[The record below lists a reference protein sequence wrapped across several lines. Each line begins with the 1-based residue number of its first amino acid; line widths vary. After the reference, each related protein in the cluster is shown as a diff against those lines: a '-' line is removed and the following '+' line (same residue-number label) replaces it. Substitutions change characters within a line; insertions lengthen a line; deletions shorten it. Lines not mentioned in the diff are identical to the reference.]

1 MTSSR
6 VKAILEVLRRGRDE
20 KIARSVMKVFGA
32 TSLDECLTIYE
43 TIGAAERASVDEA
56 VERVTADAGAAF
68 WLSVDNR
75 Q

>member
-68 WLSVDNR
+68 WSSVDNR